1 MWVGLATKV
10 KTLRLPEDVCQ
21 TVESFP
27 GENFTEKFVAAARL
41 LGRDRERLEQELHD
55 LEQERQQKLLR
66 LADIGKLSRKRD
78 SIQRSLDEIS
88 WKMSDLAKACTSTCD
103 TGVHILQSDSSD
115 SK

>member
-1 MWVGLATKV
+1 MATTV
-10 KTLRLPEDVCQ
+10 KTLRLPLDVID
-21 TVESFP
+21 TIEGFP
-27 GENFTEKFVAAARL
+27 GDSFTEKFVSAARL
-41 LGRDRERLEQELHD
+41 LGRDRQRLEKELHD

-88 WKMSDLAKACTSTCD
+88 WKMSDLSRVCTATCGTAQQVLQAD
-103 TGVHILQSDSSD
+103 TSN

>member
-1 MWVGLATKV
+1 MATTV
-10 KTLRLPEDVCQ
+10 KTLRLPPDVID
-21 TVESFP
+21 TIEGFP
-27 GENFTEKFVAAARL
+27 GDSFTEKFVSAARL
-41 LGRDRERLEQELHD
+41 LGRDRQRLDKELHD
-55 LEQERQQKLLR
+55 LDQERQQKLLR